1 LHGKEIS
8 CPHVHYAEPPP
19 AKPPSSPKNKPRS
32 RRNQKRYQTQNP
44 PHSPPTATV
53 GTPSITNQA
62 DNEQPPTF
70 NDPYPERSVPN
81 HLLDPIEEAHVNI
94 HEYPLRLRTEAY
106 FDYLEEEHNKKEA
119 QENEAKAANPEA
131 KKPVSEAQLNANRAN
146 AQHST
151 GAKTEEGKANSSRNN
166 FRHGLAGLTRNE
178 SFMLLIPDES
188 KEDYDRSVEA
198 FMDEWKPQ
206 TATELDLVLRL
217 ASRQW
222 LRRRA
227 IRLQNQFVNFDGTI
241 SHWDQHALFRR
252 YEATHERGFNRALDD
267 LIRPRRLRMQ
277 EQNGFESQRRKN
289 AEHEFKIRSLQN
301 REKLQNLAIQTAE
314 LRLKRLEERPA
325 APKPSKTDPGT

>member
-1 LHGKEIS
+1 MSARTLRRAAARK
-8 CPHVHYAEPPP
+8 A
-19 AKPPSSPKNKPRS
+19 AKLAKKQAALQAKVDAKSATPL
-32 RRNQKRYQTQNP
+32 TAA
-44 PHSPPTATV
+44 ATV

-62 DNEQPPTF
+62 GNEQPPTF

-94 HEYPLRLRTEAY
+94 HEYPLRQRTEAY

-119 QENEAKAANPEA
+119 GQA

-166 FRHGLAGLTRNE
+166 FRHGLAGLTKNE

-267 LIRPRRLRMQ
+267 LIRLRRLRMQ

>member
-1 LHGKEIS
+1 MSARTQRRAAARIAAKLAKKQAALH
-8 CPHVHYAEPPP
+8 
-19 AKPPSSPKNKPRS
+19 AKVQAK
-32 RRNQKRYQTQNP
+32 TVTAAAGGNP
-44 PHSPPTATV
+44 T
-53 GTPSITNQA
+53 ITNQT
-62 DNEQPPTF
+62 DSDQPPTLL
-70 NDPYPERSVPN
+70 DPYPERSVPN
-81 HLLDPIEEAHVNI
+81 HLLDPLEEAFVNVNE
-94 HEYPLRLRTEAY
+94 HHLRQRDNAY
-106 FDYLEEEHNKKEA
+106 FDYLEEEHNKKQAE
-119 QENEAKAANPEA
+119 QA

-178 SFMLLIPDES
+178 SFMLLCPDES
-188 KEDYDRSVEA
+188 KEEYDRSVEA
-198 FMDEWKPQ
+198 FMDEWKPT
-206 TATELDLVLRL
+206 TATELDCVLRL

-227 IRLQNQFVNFDGTI
+227 IRLQNNFVNFDGTI

-267 LIRPRRLRMQ
+267 LIRLRRLRMQ

-314 LRLKRLEERPA
+314 LRLKRLEAPP
-325 APKPSKTDPGT
+325 APKKQAPPAPESPKTDLGDRVR

>member
-1 LHGKEIS
+1 
-8 CPHVHYAEPPP
+8 
-19 AKPPSSPKNKPRS
+19 
-32 RRNQKRYQTQNP
+32 
-44 PHSPPTATV
+44 
-53 GTPSITNQA
+53 
-62 DNEQPPTF
+62 
-70 NDPYPERSVPN
+70 
-81 HLLDPIEEAHVNI
+81 
-94 HEYPLRLRTEAY
+94 
-106 FDYLEEEHNKKEA
+106 
-119 QENEAKAANPEA
+119 
-131 KKPVSEAQLNANRAN
+131 
-146 AQHST
+146 
-151 GAKTEEGKANSSRNN
+151 
-166 FRHGLAGLTRNE
+166 
-178 SFMLLIPDES
+178 MLLIPDES

-267 LIRPRRLRMQ
+267 LIRLRRLRMQ

-314 LRLKRLEERPA
+314 LRLKRLE
-325 APKPSKTDPGT
+325 APPTPKKQSPPGPEPPKTDRGA